1 MVKLEKR
8 RVDFMQRGV
17 VRISVTLPAELY
29 KSFDRAA
36 KAMGYK
42 KRSRAVGDALQ
53 KFVADYKTLEEMG
66 GGICAGT
73 ITYTYEHDIRGLLD
87 ALTDLQH
94 EYSEV
99 INTSLHVH
107 LDKEN
112 CLETLA
118 ISGNVTLVKELI
130 KKLKTLKVRNV
141 QYILV
146 PRL

>member
-1 MVKLEKR
+1 
-8 RVDFMQRGV
+8 MQRGAI
-17 VRISVTLPAELY
+17 RISVTLPADLY

-53 KFVADYKTLEEMG
+53 KFVADYKTLEEIEEE
-66 GGICAGT
+66 ICAGT

-87 ALTDLQH
+87 SLTDLQH
-94 EYSEV
+94 GYSEV

-146 PRL
+146 PRA